1 MSVPI
6 SWFLMCMLRVNQ
18 VYLLSLSS
26 SVSKMKIGIPYLI
39 G

>member
-1 MSVPI
+1 
-6 SWFLMCMLRVNQ
+6 MCVLGVNQ
-18 VYLLSLSS
+18 VYLLSLNS